1 MYIHIYILSSFFVH
15 CLGMPKTV
23 LPAHQARSRESL
35 KRLLRAAIEV
45 LNKDGLEG
53 ATIPRIA
60 AKAGLSPGTVYRR
73 FADKDA
79 LLREVGIRLLEENYR
94 RSKALMDREDW
105 KAMSLTE
112 LSRHVIA
119 ISLKGHTTY
128 RGLLRALFF
137 FTQQHP
143 DTAFVRKMEEL
154 EWKVFRD
161 VSELL
166 LLHRDE
172 ICHPDPEAAVK
183 FALLMAG
190 VAMNSILVLPRSP
203 KEFSHLVSNVEA
215 ELERELPRMFLRY
228 LGADRKPRS
237 RRRQDAESQKPAA
250 RS

>member
-1 MYIHIYILSSFFVH
+1 
-15 CLGMPKTV
+15 MPKTV

-35 KRLLRAAIEV
+35 KRLLKAAVEV

-60 AKAGLSPGTVYRR
+60 ARASLSPGAVYRR
-73 FADKDA
+73 FTDKDA
-79 LLREVGIRLLEENYR
+79 LLREVGLRLLEENYR
-94 RSKALMDREDW
+94 QTRALMEREDW

-119 ISLKGHTTY
+119 ITLKGHATY

-143 DTAFVRKMEEL
+143 DAAFVRKMEDL

-166 LLHRDE
+166 LLRRSE
-172 ICHPDPEAAVK
+172 IRHPNPEVAVRV
-183 FALLMAG
+183 ALLMVG
-190 VAMNSILVLPRSP
+190 TVIHSVLVLPRDLT
-203 KEFSHLVSNVEA
+203 EFNRMVPNVEA
-215 ELERELPRMFLRY
+215 EFERELPRMFLRY
-228 LGADRKPRS
+228 LGVEPTHANH
-237 RRRQDAESQKPAA
+237 ES
-250 RS
+250 

>member
-1 MYIHIYILSSFFVH
+1 V
-15 CLGMPKTV
+15 PRTV

-35 KRLLRAAIEV
+35 ERLLKAAIEV

-60 AKAGLSPGTVYRR
+60 ARAGLSPGTVYRR

-79 LLREVGIRLLEENYR
+79 MMREVGIRLLEENYR
-94 RSKALMDREDW
+94 QTKALMDREDW
-105 KAMSLTE
+105 KTMSLTE

-119 ISLKGHTTY
+119 ISLKGHSTY

-143 DTAFVRKMEEL
+143 DAAFVRKMEDL

-166 LLHRDE
+166 LLHRSE
-172 ICHPDPEAAVK
+172 IHHPDPEAAVK
-183 FALLMAG
+183 FALLMVGIAF
-190 VAMNSILVLPRSP
+190 NSILVLPRDP
-203 KEFSHLVSNVEA
+203 TEFSHLVPNVEA

-228 LGADRKPRS
+228 LGVQNEERILARTPRAKS
-237 RRRQDAESQKPAA
+237 
-250 RS
+250 